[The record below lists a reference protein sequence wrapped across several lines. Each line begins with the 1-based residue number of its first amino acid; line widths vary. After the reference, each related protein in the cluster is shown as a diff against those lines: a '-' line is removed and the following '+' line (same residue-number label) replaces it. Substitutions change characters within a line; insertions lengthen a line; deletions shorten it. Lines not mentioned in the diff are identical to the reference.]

1 MSEEKA
7 NIIYTAAII
16 QQYHAG
22 KLSPAEMH
30 ALEKAALDD
39 PFLAEALEGFEAMQN
54 DDLQPALTHLHAKFS
69 TKKTGRIVP
78 LPSSKRFTLW
88 KIAAAVL
95 IIVSGLAIT
104 YLFTNNETVTDR
116 SVSTSPKQKND
127 PPGEAATAMPPDTSL
142 NTQKDLT
149 ATQPKTTD
157 KTTVAKD
164 EQAIKNSSATDIT
177 RVQKT
182 GDSESENDS
191 LAGKK
196 DIAYSNNLPTVD
208 GYNNRRNEQVNNN
221 FSRNRSNENQSRPKN
236 GPAAYYNF
244 DAQIKAPDSTP
255 LPFANVTLANKERTT
270 YADVNGNVNI
280 VSTDS
285 LLPVNIRSEG
295 YISKSYTLSSN
306 PQNNI
311 IVLKEDRSALKGKKL
326 NTRSAAAG
334 NPKRVGVLQLD
345 TLIDAAPA
353 DGWKNYEIY
362 IQNNLSI
369 PGNEQGTMILSFDVH
384 QNGVISNM
392 NIEQSLCN
400 YCDKEAQRVIK
411 EGPAWTIKNG
421 KSATAR
427 LRIIF

>member
-7 NIIYTAAII
+7 NIIYTAATI

-30 ALEKAALDD
+30 TLEKAALDD

-54 DDLQPALTHLHAKFS
+54 DDLHPALTHLHTKFS
-69 TKKTGRIVP
+69 TNKTGRIVP
-78 LPSSKRFTLW
+78 LPSSKRFILW

-104 YLFTNNETVTDR
+104 YLFTNKETATDQ
-116 SVSTSPKQKND
+116 SVSSSPTQKND
-127 PPGEAATAMPPDTSL
+127 PPGEVATAIPPDTSL
-142 NTQKDLT
+142 NTQKDLA
-149 ATQPKTTD
+149 ATQPKATH
-157 KTTVAKD
+157 KTNVDKD
-164 EQAIKNSSATDIT
+164 EQARKNSSATDIT

-182 GDSESENDS
+182 TDNEENDS

-208 GYNNRRNEQVNNN
+208 GYNNRRNEQVDNN
-221 FSRNRSNENQSRPKN
+221 FSRNRSNENQVRAKN
-236 GPAAYYNF
+236 GPAAYYSF

-255 LPFANVTLANKERTT
+255 LPFANIALGNKEETT

-295 YISKSYTLSSN
+295 YISKSYTLSRK
-306 PQNNI
+306 PENNI
-311 IVLKEDRSALKGKKL
+311 IVLKEDRSAPKGKKL
-326 NTRSAAAG
+326 NTRNASSG
-334 NPKRVGVLQLD
+334 ISKHSGILKLD
-345 TLIDAAPA
+345 TLIDAAPV

-369 PGNEQGTMILSFDVH
+369 PGNEQGTMIISFDVH
-384 QNGVISNM
+384 PNGVISNM

-411 EGPAWTIKNG
+411 EGPAWTVKNG